1 MNDQQIKELFPFYAL
16 GTLSKEERDQVDH
29 FVATRPSARTELD
42 EMIASAAELAY
53 LAKPVPGTEADK
65 AAFMER
71 IRNDSK
77 ARQSE
82 TAVIQT
88 ESFLEKLQRRLLP
101 RPMPAFAAL
110 SLILV
115 VLFIWSLSMRAQL
128 GDLNDQIAELESD
141 LTTLDNER
149 LALQSTANDL
159 VAENIAL
166 MEQIQNQQQILVALG
181 RSDTVT
187 VAVDGTESDPSG
199 GGFLVVNTN
208 EGVGFLSVTGLSP
221 IAANQNFQL
230 WLIQGD
236 NPISAGVFTLEEPG
250 QSTYSFTIDAAS
262 LNFDAVGVS
271 IEPAGG
277 SPQPTGD
284 IVLFGSRS
292 S

>member
-16 GTLSKEERDQVDH
+16 GTLSEEERDQVDH
-29 FVATRPSARTELD
+29 FVATRPSARTELE
-42 EMIASAAELAY
+42 EMIAATAELAY
-53 LAKPVPGTEADK
+53 LTEPVPSTEADK
-65 AAFMER
+65 AALMGR
-71 IRNDSK
+71 IRKDSRT
-77 ARQSE
+77 RQPE

-88 ESFLEKLQRRLLP
+88 EGFLEKLQRLLFP

-110 SLILV
+110 SLVLV
-115 VLFIWSLSMRAQL
+115 VLLVWSLSMRAQL
-128 GDLNDQIAELESD
+128 GDLNEQIAGLESD
-141 LTTLDNER
+141 LTALDDER
-149 LALQSTANDL
+149 VALQSAANDL
-159 VAENIAL
+159 AAENIAL

-199 GGFLVVNTN
+199 GGFLVVNVN
-208 EGVGFLSVTGLSP
+208 EGLGFLSVTGLSP
-221 IAANQNFQL
+221 LAANQEFQL
-230 WLIQGD
+230 WLIRGD
-236 NPISAGVFTLEEPG
+236 TPISAGVFSLNEPG
-250 QSTYSFTIDAAS
+250 QSTYSFTVDPTSID
-262 LNFDAVGVS
+262 FDAVGVS